1 MVSNTSD
8 LIYKVLLLG
17 DSSVGK
23 TCFLLRFT
31 EDTYTDNHI
40 STIGVDYKLKLY
52 QNENQTVKIQ
62 IWDTAG
68 QDRFRSITKNYFRGS
83 HGIMLIYDITSLTS
97 FNNIKTWILQI
108 RESLGDQASIILIG
122 NKVDLESSRKVNSEE
137 GFKLANQNKMGFYET
152 SAKEDINMQK
162 AFDFLCKEMIKKSDG
177 HRRETILELN
187 DKKKKCC

>member
-1 MVSNTSD
+1 MVSSTSD
-8 LIYKVLLLG
+8 FIYKVLLLG

-52 QNENQTVKIQ
+52 KNEDQLVKIQ

-83 HGIMLIYDITSLTS
+83 HGIMLIYDITSLSS

-108 RESLGDQASIILIG
+108 RESLGDQANIVLIG
-122 NKVDLESSRKVNSEE
+122 NKVDLESNRKVQFEE
-137 GFKLANQNKMGFYET
+137 GYKLANQNKMGYFET

-162 AFDFLCKEMIKKSDG
+162 VFDFLCKEMLKKSEG
-177 HRRETILELN
+177 NRREKLLDLP